1 MNKEYV
7 KKMGLTEQIKRLRAI
22 QEYTFITK
30 PSLDE
35 DDDEPQDGG
44 MNSTM
49 GGEEAPV
56 PGPEGGDTGG
66 EMPAGPVDGVGTDLP
81 QNDGGENQG
90 GDMPG
95 GEPMQ
100 DGDEVIDVDQLTNT
114 QQETDLKVDTV
125 SAKVDQILST
135 MNGFVKAFEDND
147 NKVAE
152 LADEINTLQSEFQ
165 RRNPTPEEKLNLR
178 SQAGYPFN
186 QTPRGYWDNKMADP
200 NNNYQVSYSNEN
212 PAEEDKENHK
222 YDILAQD
229 LDNLDVKKVSDSI
242 ADFPNLEDYLIRH

>member
-44 MNSTM
+44 MNPTM

-56 PGPEGGDTGG
+56 PGPEGGDMGG
-66 EMPAGPVDGVGTDLP
+66 GMPAGPVDGVGTDLP

-125 SAKVDQILST
+125 SAKVIT
-135 MNGFVKAFEDND
+135 TVHN
-147 NKVAE
+147 
-152 LADEINTLQSEFQ
+152 
-165 RRNPTPEEKLNLR
+165 RNE
-178 SQAGYPFN
+178 S
-186 QTPRGYWDNKMADP
+186 
-200 NNNYQVSYSNEN
+200 
-212 PAEEDKENHK
+212 
-222 YDILAQD
+222 
-229 LDNLDVKKVSDSI
+229 
-242 ADFPNLEDYLIRH
+242 